1 MKACDRLGIPGMKKF
16 IDYMLVFDY
25 LLANT
30 DRHFGNFG
38 AIRNVKTLEW
48 TGPAPVFDSGT
59 SLWHDRLTRVI
70 NPLEEIETKPFYTNV
85 SRQMKLVSDFSWI
98 PFEELKYL
106 KDDIRE
112 IFVPTKFIDE
122 ERIEVLLNAVTG
134 RVEEL
139 QDMAMRQKKQYT
151 LGGL

>member
-1 MKACDRLGIPGMKKF
+1 MEI
-16 IDYMLVFDY
+16 
-25 LLANT
+25 
-30 DRHFGNFG
+30 GN
-38 AIRNVKTLEW
+38 
-48 TGPAPVFDSGT
+48 
-59 SLWHDRLTRVI
+59 
-70 NPLEEIETKPFYTNV
+70 
-85 SRQMKLVSDFSWI
+85 
-98 PFEELKYL
+98 EELKYL

>member
-1 MKACDRLGIPGMKKF
+1 MIKKVL
-16 IDYMLVFDY
+16 Y
-25 LLANT
+25 
-30 DRHFGNFG
+30 
-38 AIRNVKTLEW
+38 K
-48 TGPAPVFDSGT
+48 T
-59 SLWHDRLTRVI
+59 SL
-70 NPLEEIETKPFYTNV
+70 EIETKPFYTNA
-85 SRQMKLVSDFSWI
+85 SKQMKLVSDFSWI

-122 ERIEVLLNAVTG
+122 ERIEVLLDAVTG

-139 QDMAMRQKKQYT
+139 QDMAMGQKKQYT

>member
-1 MKACDRLGIPGMKKF
+1 MKEF
-16 IDYMLVFDY
+16 VDYMLVFDF
-25 LLANT
+25 LMANT

-38 AIRNVKTLEW
+38 AIRNVETLEW
-48 TGPAPVFDSGT
+48 TGPAPIFDSGT
-59 SLWHDRLTRVI
+59 SLWHNKLTRVI
-70 NPLEEIETKPFYTNV
+70 NPLEEIEIKPFYSSV

-112 IFVPTKFIDE
+112 VFVPTKFIDE
-122 ERIEVLLNAVTG
+122 ERIEMLLNAVTG

-139 QDMAMRQKKQYT
+139 QDMAMEQKKQYT
-151 LGGL
+151 LGRTR

>member
-1 MKACDRLGIPGMKKF
+1 MTGVQTCALPI
-16 IDYMLVFDY
+16 L
-25 LLANT
+25 
-30 DRHFGNFG
+30 
-38 AIRNVKTLEW
+38 KTLEW

>member
-1 MKACDRLGIPGMKKF
+1 
-16 IDYMLVFDY
+16 MLVFDY